1 MFNVKAIREQIADL
15 ESKALAIQTLV
26 TSESREP
33 SVEEV
38 AELDRIQG
46 HGDSKGIIGKL
57 NADLERA
64 VKLEAIQAKQAAAKH
79 TKPDLSGTGSPRIEV
94 PSYRGRVKNFT
105 GPDAEKNAY
114 LTGQYF
120 NAVLFGNQGSREWL
134 QEHGYAISNAHS
146 QGDNTKGGY
155 LVPEITENTIIRL
168 VEDYGVF
175 RRNMSRVWPVTG
187 TTRVPKRAGGFTVYH
202 PGENEAITESDLA
215 LSDVELVPHKAA
227 VLTKIS
233 NELTEGALPVL
244 GDLLVQEFAYAL
256 ALDEDSAGFNG
267 NGLVSDNKV
276 VGLKNALLAG
286 SKFTAANGAGK
297 TSIGGITM
305 AEWSNAMGVMKQYPG
320 MRPKWYIHSQ
330 AYYASM
336 HGLQA
341 AAGGNTMETLA
352 NGSPVR
358 MFLGYPVEFA
368 QVLPNITTANASTI
382 YAYFGDLSYAAEMG
396 EGRGLTVASDSSY
409 YFNSDALAVR
419 CTERYDIKIH
429 DVGTATVGG
438 AMIAVLTAAST

>member
-15 ESKALAIQTLV
+15 ESKALAISTLV
-26 TSESREP
+26 QEEGREP
-33 SVEEV
+33 SAEEV

-46 HGDSKGIIGKL
+46 HGDSKGLVGKL
-57 NADLERA
+57 SADLDRA
-64 VKLEAIQAKQAAAKH
+64 IKLEEITKRRAKERHVA
-79 TKPDLSGTGSPRIEV
+79 PGLSGDSQRIEV

-120 NAVLFGNQGSREWL
+120 NAVLFGNEGSKEWL
-134 QEHGYAISNAHS
+134 SEHGYTIKNAHS

-155 LVPEITENTIIRL
+155 LVPEVTENTIIRL
-168 VEDYGVF
+168 VEEYGVF
-175 RRNMSRVWPVTG
+175 RRNMTRIWPVTG
-187 TTRVPKRAGGFTVYH
+187 SSRVPKRAGGFTVYH

-233 NELTEGALPVL
+233 NELTEGALPIL

-256 ALDEDSAGFNG
+256 ALDEDQAAFNG
-267 NGLVSDNKV
+267 DGTLSSNKV
-276 VGLKNALLAG
+276 IGLKNALLAG
-286 SKFTAANGAGK
+286 SKYSAANGAGK
-297 TSIGGITM
+297 TSVGGITLN
-305 AEWSNAMGVMKQYPG
+305 EWSASMGVVKQYLG

-330 AYYASM
+330 AYYDSM
-336 HGLQA
+336 HKLQA

-352 NGSPVR
+352 NGAQMR

-368 QVLPNITTANASTI
+368 QVLPNITTANAATI

-409 YFNSDALAVR
+409 FFNQDALAVR

-429 DVGTATVGG
+429 DVGTATAGG
-438 AMIAVLTAAST
+438 AVVAILTAAST